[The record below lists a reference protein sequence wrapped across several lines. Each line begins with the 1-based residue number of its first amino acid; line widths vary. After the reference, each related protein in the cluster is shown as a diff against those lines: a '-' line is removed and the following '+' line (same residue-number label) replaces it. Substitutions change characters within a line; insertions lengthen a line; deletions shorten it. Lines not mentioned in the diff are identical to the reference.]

1 MKIRYKRRRLRWN
14 LIFGLF
20 WIILGVIS
28 TSNSPDNYL
37 NYGYL
42 IAGLLY
48 IISYLLKSTNQY
60 LTIDNDMISLNN
72 IFPKQMLL
80 KDLERIKKSAKG
92 YILQSDKCEIKIE
105 FRLIEKNSLK
115 DLKKIIK
122 NLEFKSK

>member
-28 TSNSPDNYL
+28 TSNNPDNYL

-42 IAGLLY
+42 IAGSLY
-48 IISYLLKSTNQY
+48 IINYLLKSTNQY

-72 IFPKQMLL
+72 IFPKQILL
-80 KDLERIKKSAKG
+80 KDLERIEKFSNG
-92 YILQSDKCEIKIE
+92 YILQSDKSEIKIE

-122 NLEFKSK
+122 NLNLKSN